1 MYLSSICGSRLR
13 VISLVT
19 VCSLAI
25 IAGCSKQEVKRFRAQ
40 GAVTFDG
47 KPVPA
52 GTVYFDPNAQ
62 KGNKG
67 PQGFATIV
75 DGKYDTNNGGQGHVG
90 GAMKIRI
97 VGLSASAKAR
107 TDDSP
112 IPPLFPE
119 FVDAIDL
126 KSADETRDFS
136 VPKDYAGAPV
146 QDAASGGP

>member
-1 MYLSSICGSRLR
+1 MHRSIGLGTQLR
-13 VISLVT
+13 VIGLVA
-19 VCSLAI
+19 VCSLTV
-25 IAGCSKQEVKRFRAQ
+25 IAGCAKQEIKRFRAQ
-40 GAVTFDG
+40 GSVTFDG

-67 PQGFATIV
+67 PQGYANIV

-97 VGLSASAKAR
+97 VGLSAPAKAR
-107 TDDSP
+107 TDDTP
-112 IPPLFPE
+112 IPSLFPE
-119 FVDAIDL
+119 FVDTIDL
-126 KSADETRDFS
+126 KSADDTRDFA

-146 QDAASGGP
+146 PGAANSGP